1 MAMINSRDGVVAHDH
16 LIGMI
21 LPVLVAKIIIID
33 VVGESVVEVI
43 QWEIMM
49 KIIIAPLAIIII
61 ITIIIIEDIIMITG
75 EVVVAEG
82 GDIAVVATDIMMMTL
97 IITATTS
104 MDVTVDHLV
113 ERRPILPSH
122 MPQNPY
128 FANSF
133 GRRNSKRMPGRNICK
148 KRRQRRRKM
157 VMST

>member
-1 MAMINSRDGVVAHDH
+1 MAMINLRDDVVAHDH

-21 LPVLVAKIIIID
+21 LPVAVAKIIIIID

-61 ITIIIIEDIIMITG
+61 IIEDIIMITG

-82 GDIAVVATDIMMMTL
+82 GDIVVVATDIMTMTL
-97 IITATTS
+97 IIITATTS
-104 MDVTVDHLV
+104 MDGTVDHLV

-122 MPQNPY
+122 MPQNPC

-133 GRRNSKRMPGRNICK
+133 GRRNSKIMLGRNICK
-148 KRRQRRRKM
+148 KRRKRGGKM
-157 VMST
+157 VM

>member
-1 MAMINSRDGVVAHDH
+1 MINSRDDVVAHDH

-21 LPVLVAKIIIID
+21 LPVAVAKIIIID

-49 KIIIAPLAIIII
+49 KIIIAPLVIII

-75 EVVVAEG
+75 EVAAGG
-82 GDIAVVATDIMMMTL
+82 GDIAVVATDMTMTL

-104 MDVTVDHLV
+104 MDGTEGGHLV
-113 ERRPILPSH
+113 ERRPTLPSH
-122 MPQNPY
+122 MPQNPC
-128 FANSF
+128 FVNSF
-133 GRRNSKRMPGRNICK
+133 GRRNSKRMTGRNVCK
-148 KRRQRRRKM
+148 RRRQRRRKM